1 MDTKKKTPPD
11 LSVLKDLPDEAL
23 VKEPITCGAWGG
35 ISRVT
40 CWKYCKAGII
50 PMPVK
55 IGRSNFW
62 RVGDLRQA
70 LNALSAA

>member
-1 MDTKKKTPPD
+1 MDTSNKTIGAE
-11 LSVLKDLPDEAL
+11 VLKTLPDEAL
-23 VKEPITCGAWGG
+23 VRERVALAAWGG

-40 CWKYCKAGII
+40 YWRYCKTGAA

-62 RVGDLRQA
+62 RVGDLRRA
-70 LNALSAA
+70 LNSLATA